1 MRPALLGCALFRFCP
16 ALVMDD
22 LRATFARF
30 GSLQPQSADAWQGPF
45 PLPDVLARF
54 YAHVGPFGEVFNP
67 AKGPCGITI
76 PGLEVW
82 IPPLQRL
89 WAYQAGY
96 RWNGNDGEPI
106 SDWPAQWLVIADRGA
121 DPLILDIDDGR
132 VLFAR
137 HGAGHWDA
145 DDFAADVPTLMA
157 ALAAAGSVYL
167 DADEDL
173 YSDDDDGGIRPVHRE
188 AALRAVAAVMGGTDE
203 AELFLDAM
211 Q

>member
-1 MRPALLGCALFRFCP
+1 
-16 ALVMDD
+16 MDD

-30 GSLQPQSADAWQGPF
+30 GTLQPQHADAWQGPF
-45 PLPDVLARF
+45 PLPDVLAGF

-67 AKGPCGITI
+67 AKGPSGITV

-82 IPPLQRL
+82 LPPLHRL

-96 RWNGNDGEPI
+96 RWNGIDGEPI
-106 SDWPAQWLVIADRGA
+106 GGWPAHWLVIADRGA
-121 DPLILDIDDGR
+121 DPLILDINDGR

-145 DDFAADVPTLMA
+145 DEFVADVPTLMA

-167 DADEDL
+167 EADEDL
-173 YSDDDDGGIRPVHRE
+173 YSDDDDGGIRPEHRE
-188 AALRAVAAVMGGTDE
+188 AALRAVAAVLGDADE
-203 AELFLDAM
+203 AELFRDAM